1 MNYRNRILLLLFLC
15 IQFIVPVKADSALRP
30 RHIDIE
36 VKNAPQEEYYLDL
49 LVNDGETLL
58 FRDLYI
64 KDHDKEMI
72 AQLES
77 MVPEGM
83 HTILWGGS
91 HQRLRGSLS
100 GKLKSN
106 HTMLHSLDGHGV
118 PSRFRVV
125 TVTKSGEKKMSDWYD
140 YDIYIG
146 KIFMDYST
154 MKITQRPY
162 SLFYVCHYI
171 QLLLPYLLVK
181 MLWYKF
187 GKVLDNKKK
196 WFRFL
201 AACVIEIGLIS
212 GIMSWAMIY
221 NGSLGQAAMILMFAE
236 MIYTFVE
243 YLFLAY
249 RLKVPTLKAAAI
261 SFGSNMTAS
270 VALILLLQYLFLIF
284 VF

>member
-1 MNYRNRILLLLFLC
+1 MKYRNRILLLLLLC

-49 LVNDGETLL
+49 LVDDGETLL

-64 KDHDKEMI
+64 KDYDKEMI
-72 AQLES
+72 AKLES
-77 MVPEGM
+77 MVPEEM

-91 HQRLRGSLS
+91 HQRLRGSLV
-100 GKLKSN
+100 GKQKSN
-106 HTMLHSLDGHGV
+106 NTMLHSLDGHGV

-125 TVTKSGEKKMSDWYD
+125 TVTKSGEKKMSDWYE

-154 MKITQRPY
+154 MTITQRPY

-171 QLLLPYLLVK
+171 QLVIPYLLVK
-181 MLWYKF
+181 MLWYKY
-187 GKVLDNKKK
+187 GKVLNNRKRV
-196 WFRFL
+196 FGFL
-201 AACVIEIGLIS
+201 ATCVIEIGLIS
-212 GIMSWAMIY
+212 GIMSSAMIY
-221 NGSLGQAAMILMFAE
+221 NGSLGQAAMVLMFAE

-249 RLKVPTLKAAAI
+249 PLKVPTLKAAAI